1 MNSNLILFDIHFA
14 ALSLPL
20 SSVPTLMFTEYSE
33 SILHNTQTAGHDGN
47 MKLKPVKA
55 EVEKPGFR
63 YIYISRYL
71 QQPDRTVLARSS
83 MGT

>member
-1 MNSNLILFDIHFA
+1 
-14 ALSLPL
+14 
-20 SSVPTLMFTEYSE
+20 
-33 SILHNTQTAGHDGN
+33 

-71 QQPDRTVLARSS
+71 QQPDPVPTVLARGST
-83 MGT
+83 GT